1 VVLTFVAAVLVALT
15 LGPLWAVLARQL
27 PPTAEDRLNQLA
39 TRHLGWDEVGDGL
52 EQLCRLVTEAVR
64 AVSAEITV
72 ELGDGVTVRRSFV
85 RAAVVNPGSARAADP
100 PTVLRLALRR
110 DSRTLG
116 ELAVTLAEHRSLSPV
131 EERLLAE
138 AADHAALVVE
148 VSRVDRSLQRVVAQ
162 ARSRHEELRQSRT
175 RISAVMEEE
184 RRRVER
190 DIHDGAQQ
198 HLVALAV
205 NLRLLKVLLQR
216 DPVRAA
222 GRTGA
227 VREACAV
234 AIETLER
241 LSVGLYP
248 AELTERGPVAALRA
262 AGASSPV
269 PVTVLAPASDQRW
282 SAEVEHAIYFSCIE
296 ALQNALK
303 HGQPRRIVVTLTAT
317 AGEVRV
323 TLEDDGRGYDLAAR
337 PAGSGTT
344 NMRDRVESVG
354 GTLSVRSEPGRGTS
368 VSARIPLLH
377 AHALPARQG

>member
-1 VVLTFVAAVLVALT
+1 VVTT
-15 LGPLWAVLARQL
+15 GP
-27 PPTAEDRLNQLA
+27 
-39 TRHLGWDEVGDGL
+39 
-52 EQLCRLVTEAVR
+52 
-64 AVSAEITV
+64 
-72 ELGDGVTVRRSFV
+72 
-85 RAAVVNPGSARAADP
+85 ARAAD

-116 ELAVTLAEHRSLSPV
+116 DLVVTLAEHRSLSPV

-148 VSRVDRSLQRVVAQ
+148 VSRVDRSLQRIVAQ
-162 ARSRHEELRQSRT
+162 ALSRHEELRQSRT

-184 RRRVER
+184 GRRVER

-205 NLRLLKVLLQR
+205 NLRLLKVLLER

-222 GRTGA
+222 DRTGA

-248 AELTERGPVAALRA
+248 AQLTERGPVAALRA

-269 PVTVLAPASDQRW
+269 PVTVLAPSPDQRW
-282 SAEVEHAIYFSCIE
+282 SAAVEHAIYFSCIE

-303 HGQPRRIVVTLTAT
+303 HGQPGRIVVTLTAT
-317 AGEVRV
+317 ASEVRV
-323 TLEDDGRGYDLAAR
+323 SLEDDGRGYDLAAR

-354 GTLSVRSEPGRGTS
+354 GTLSVRSGLGRGTS
-368 VSARIPLLH
+368 VSARIPLLD